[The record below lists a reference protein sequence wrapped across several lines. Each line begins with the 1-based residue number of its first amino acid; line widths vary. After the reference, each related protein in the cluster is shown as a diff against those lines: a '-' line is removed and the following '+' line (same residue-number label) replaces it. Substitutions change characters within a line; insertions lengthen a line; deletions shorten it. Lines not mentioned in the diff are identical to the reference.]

1 LSELSGR
8 YALVGSDGSLPDLR
22 VKVVSLDRGDIG
34 VEVGDLGVVD
44 VAGNVLPKVVWHLG
58 RPDTDSDGASDG
70 SSDGGPEREKRDDE
84 SDVLVRDGR
93 LGRDLGGDDREGTS
107 KTL

>member
-1 LSELSGR
+1 MRELRGR
-8 YALVGSDGSLPDLR
+8 YALVRSDGSLPDLR
-22 VKVVSLDRGDIG
+22 VKVVSLDRGDVG

-44 VAGNVLPKVVWHLG
+44 VAGDVLSKVVWHVG

-70 SSDGGPEREKRDDE
+70 SSDGGPEGEKRDDE

-93 LGRDLGGDDREGTS
+93 LGRDLGSDDREGTS